1 MKEENRTLLQQYGR
15 VQWERVKAERQAQHV
30 KERFKSLTRT
40 AESHMYHNEHELTRL
55 RGQLSEL
62 QTSQA
67 SQSSVEDMNASTPS
81 QEPEPH
87 SYTAHHMA
95 EIAYEEG
102 RLALEEDS
110 SMDGGADAQYDID
123 YEEQMENKCRS
134 LRSKIKRLKQMLLIE
149 KKRTEDAKSLLE
161 MATKNG
167 QYWQER
173 FEQE

>member
-1 MKEENRTLLQQYGR
+1 
-15 VQWERVKAERQAQHV
+15 
-30 KERFKSLTRT
+30 
-40 AESHMYHNEHELTRL
+40 
-55 RGQLSEL
+55 
-62 QTSQA
+62 
-67 SQSSVEDMNASTPS
+67 MNASTPS

-95 EIAYEEG
+95 EIAYEE
-102 RLALEEDS
+102 DS
-110 SMDGGADAQYDID
+110 STDEEADAQYDID

-134 LRSKIKRLKQMLLIE
+134 LGSKTKRLKQILLIE

-173 FEQE
+173 FEHE